1 MQFIDIMI
9 RVSALVFV
17 IFGVTES
24 IKEAIN
30 ERN

>member
-17 IFGVTES
+17 LFGVTSS
-24 IKEAIN
+24 IKEAISGK
-30 ERN
+30 